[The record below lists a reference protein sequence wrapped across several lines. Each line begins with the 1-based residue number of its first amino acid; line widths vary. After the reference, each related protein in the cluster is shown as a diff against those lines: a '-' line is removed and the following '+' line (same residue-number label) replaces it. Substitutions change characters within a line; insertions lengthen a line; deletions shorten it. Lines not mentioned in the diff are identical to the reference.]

1 MHAFG
6 FKVVES
12 ASKGVAMAPLRDRDN
27 AAKYRSL
34 GRSVHRVAVE
44 FSRKTRNLDGFEV
57 ASGQP

>member
-1 MHAFG
+1 
-6 FKVVES
+6 
-12 ASKGVAMAPLRDRDN
+12 MAPLRDRDN